1 MALQLEQINKS
12 FPTEN
17 GLRQV
22 LDRLDL
28 CVEDGEFVAVLGQSG
43 CGKSTLLRIAGG
55 FEPPDSGR
63 VLLGNEPVV
72 SPSQKMIMLFQDFNQ
87 LFPWMTLRQNLLFA
101 IRKTVP
107 KMGKEQAFRLAHS
120 CLEQTG
126 LGEFAGCYPYQLS
139 GGMKQRGALARAL
152 ALNPEV
158 LLMDEPFSSLDYL
171 TRRNAQDTLK
181 KLWGRGGLTV
191 LFITHDIGEALLLAQ
206 RIAVFDLPS
215 RRIGHIYTND
225 GTVPDLKGR
234 LEELLRVE

>member
-1 MALQLEQINKS
+1 MALKLTQISKS
-12 FPTEN
+12 FPAD
-17 GLRQV
+17 GGSRRV

-55 FEPPDSGR
+55 FEPSDSGS
-63 VLLGNEPVV
+63 VLLGNTPVV
-72 SPSQKMIMLFQDFNQ
+72 SPSRKMIMLFQDFNQ
-87 LFPWMTLRQNLLFA
+87 LFPWMTLQQNLLFA
-101 IRKTVP
+101 LRKTAP
-107 KMGKEQAFRLAHS
+107 NIGKEQALQLARA

-126 LGEFAGCYPYQLS
+126 LGDSAGCYPYQLS

-152 ALNPEV
+152 ALSPKV

-181 KLWGRGGLTV
+181 KLWSQGGLTV
-191 LFITHDIGEALLLAQ
+191 LFITHDIGEVLLLAQ

-215 RRIGHIYTND
+215 RRIGHIFPND
-225 GTVPDLKGR
+225 GTVPDLKAR

>member
-1 MALQLEQINKS
+1 MTLKLSQINKS
-12 FPTEN
+12 FPSES
-17 GLRQV
+17 GSRRV

-28 CVEDGEFVAVLGQSG
+28 CVENGEFVAVLGQSG

-55 FEPPDSGR
+55 FEPPDSGS
-63 VLLGNEPVV
+63 VLLGNAPVV

-87 LFPWMTLRQNLLFA
+87 LFPWMTLQQNLLFA
-101 IRKTVP
+101 LRKTAP
-107 KMGKEQAFRLAHS
+107 GMGKEQALQLVHS

-126 LGEFAGCYPYQLS
+126 LGGSADCYPYQLS

-152 ALNPEV
+152 ALSPEV

-181 KLWGRGGLTV
+181 KLWSRGGLTV

-206 RIAVFDLPS
+206 KIAVFDLRS
-215 RRIGHIYTND
+215 RRIGYIFPND
-225 GTVPDLKGR
+225 GTVLDLKTR

>member
-1 MALQLEQINKS
+1 MALQLEQISKS
-12 FPTEN
+12 FPTES
-17 GLRQV
+17 GSRQV
-22 LDRLDL
+22 LDRLDF
-28 CVEDGEFVAVLGQSG
+28 CVEDGEFIAVLGQSG

-55 FEPPDSGR
+55 FEPPDSGS
-63 VLLGNEPVV
+63 VLLGNTPVV
-72 SPSQKMIMLFQDFNQ
+72 SPSQRMIMLFQDFNQ
-87 LFPWMTLRQNLLFA
+87 LFPWMSLQQNLLFA

-107 KMGKEQAFRLAHS
+107 GMGKEQALQLARS

-126 LGEFAGCYPYQLS
+126 LGDSAGCYPYQLS

-152 ALNPEV
+152 ALSPEV

-181 KLWGRGGLTV
+181 KLWGRGGLAV

-215 RRIGHIYTND
+215 RRIGQIFLND
-225 GTVPDLKGR
+225 GTVPDLKNR
-234 LEELLRVE
+234 LEELLRVK

>member
-1 MALQLEQINKS
+1 LALKLEQISKS
-12 FPTEN
+12 FPTES
-17 GLRQV
+17 GSRQV

-55 FEPPDSGR
+55 FEPPDSGN
-63 VLLGNEPVV
+63 VGLGNTPVV

-87 LFPWMTLRQNLLFA
+87 LFPWMTLQQNLLFA

-107 KMGKEQAFRLAHS
+107 KMGKDQALQLVRS

-126 LGEFAGCYPYQLS
+126 LGDSAGCYPYQLS

-152 ALNPEV
+152 ALSPEV

-181 KLWGRGGLTV
+181 KLWSQGGLTV

-206 RIAVFDLPS
+206 RVAVFDLPS
-215 RRIGHIYTND
+215 RRIGHIFSND
-225 GTVPDLKGR
+225 GTVPDLKSR
-234 LEELLRVE
+234 LEELLGVE